1 MTNVI
6 SHLQEHLHTLF
17 VFVSMHVRV
26 CVCIKRPSDEE
37 QCECVC
43 VSVCDTPN
51 VMMNAAETL
60 AHQIISHAEHRMSK
74 IISCRD
80 NKLML
85 SP

>member
-1 MTNVI
+1 MQV
-6 SHLQEHLHTLF
+6 SVPPLCKVCVL
-17 VFVSMHVRV
+17 VSMTCACV